1 MLVWEPK
8 ETVMNDPSLA
18 NTALERIGAG
28 NGTFGKTTV
37 NLRLPGDTLNCGA
50 EVPLSWNAYEYS
62 PAGSEYRDDLKESTP
77 AAAENDKTEGRT
89 ADAETAFNN
98 TLVHTMVTTRLST
111 GKALSV
117 TVKKF

>member
-1 MLVWEPK
+1 
-8 ETVMNDPSLA
+8 MNDPSLA

-28 NGTFGKTTV
+28 NGIFGKTTV

-50 EVPLSWNAYEYS
+50 DVPLSWNAYEYS
-62 PAGSEYRDDLKESTP
+62 PAGSVYRDDLKESTP
-77 AAAENDKTEGRT
+77 AAAENDKTEGRK
-89 ADAETAFNN
+89 ADADTAFNN
-98 TLVHTMVTTRLST
+98 TFVHTMVTTRLSA